1 MTVSQGDMILFDSL
15 LGRSNLPVQEKS
27 YLRKWVDRMTGG
39 ALESAIQLHSDSRP
53 ETKLEA
59 ALATLR
65 QGSEGIM
72 TGAMLGALSAHDALE
87 PFGVPVDGAGGA
99 LLTVLG
105 VFAAGHEASK
115 DARNTGIAG
124 MTVYSFRKVD
134 KLLRVMGAH
143 MAGEDDVN
151 DIDPNAS
158 NVINTEASMAGS
170 NVGKETSD
178 IVEFA
183 KTL

>member
-1 MTVSQGDMILFDSL
+1 MTISHGDMIVFDSL

-39 ALESAIQLHSDSRP
+39 AFETAMTLHSDRRP

-59 ALATLR
+59 ALSTLR
-65 QGSEGIM
+65 QGSEGVA
-72 TGAMLGALSAHDALE
+72 TGAILGALSAHDALE
-87 PFGVPVDGAGGA
+87 PFGVPIDGAGGA
-99 LLTVLG
+99 LLTTLG

-134 KLLRVMGAH
+134 KLLRSMSAH
-143 MAGEDDVN
+143 MAGEDEVN
-151 DIDPNAS
+151 DTDPNAGAS
-158 NVINTEASMAGS
+158 NTAGE
-170 NVGKETSD
+170 KPSD